1 MPAPGP
7 SLRPGH
13 LPHLT
18 AADLLVVCA
27 EKHSAPYIQVHS
39 DFGGGA
45 ACCAG
50 NGDVLEPTNGVCGIG
65 SGGIYAQCAAM
76 ALIDVPGI
84 GAEEVARR
92 SMKIA
97 SDTCIY
103 TNHNYVCMTLDTS
116 KEGAKAE
123 KKENP

>member
-1 MPAPGP
+1 
-7 SLRPGH
+7 
-13 LPHLT
+13 
-18 AADLLVVCA
+18 
-27 EKHSAPYIQVHS
+27 
-39 DFGGGA
+39 
-45 ACCAG
+45 
-50 NGDVLEPTNGVCGIG
+50 
-65 SGGIYAQCAAM
+65 M